1 MKSSIRAKFTIGIIF
16 FFVIILVLSIFS
28 ALLLN
33 RLSKKTSAILKE
45 NYVSVVFAREMA
57 EGLMKINQEVMDIYI
72 SDRKTDSLL
81 IQNELIHVE
90 KSLQSE
96 KNNITE
102 PGEDELV
109 KEFESGLNR
118 YRNAITKFIRE
129 PRNSDGFLDLQK
141 GYAIL
146 YQELMKLSQ
155 MNGKAIELKTDDAK
169 LSSKRAL
176 TQMTILATLCF
187 LIALSFTFS
196 FASYFNE
203 RFFQLYK
210 GIREIASDNY
220 GQRLHFEG
228 NDEFHEISLVFNEM
242 AGKLSSDKAKMDVT
256 LVLDPDA
263 NKDTNDL
270 IELKKLLTRL
280 KSMEKQSMELIARLE
295 NKK

>member
-1 MKSSIRAKFTIGIIF
+1 
-16 FFVIILVLSIFS
+16 
-28 ALLLN
+28 
-33 RLSKKTSAILKE
+33 
-45 NYVSVVFAREMA
+45 
-57 EGLMKINQEVMDIYI
+57 
-72 SDRKTDSLL
+72 
-81 IQNELIHVE
+81 VE

-102 PGEDELV
+102 PGEGELV
-109 KEFESGLNR
+109 HDIDSR
-118 YRNAITKFIRE
+118 MTQYRSTIKKFIGE
-129 PRNSDGFLDLQK
+129 PRNPDGFLNLQK
-141 GYAIL
+141 GYAAL
-146 YQELMKLSQ
+146 YQDIMKLSE

-176 TQMTILATLCF
+176 TQMSILATLCF

-203 RFFQLYK
+203 RFFQLYN

-242 AGKLSSDKAKMDVT
+242 AEKLSSDKAKMDVT
-256 LVLDPDA
+256 LVLNPEKL
-263 NKDTNDL
+263 KDSNDL

-280 KSMEKQSMELIARLE
+280 KNVEKQSIEVLARLE